1 MSERWTPES
10 WRSKPVL
17 QVPDYPDAKA
27 LADVEAQ
34 LATFPPLVFAGE
46 ARNLKKA
53 LARVAAGEA
62 FLLQG
67 GDCAESFA
75 EHGANN
81 IRDFFRVLLQM
92 AVVLTYAGAVPVVKV
107 GRVAGQFAK
116 PRSSPMEKIDG
127 VELPSYRGDIVN
139 DIAFTKQARVP
150 DPQRQLMAYRQ
161 SAATL
166 NLLRAFATGG
176 YANLGSVHQWM
187 LGFLKD
193 SPQSRRYKELADRIS
208 DALNFM
214 RACGLD
220 LEAHPELRATDF
232 YTSHEALLLG
242 YEQAMTRV
250 DSTTGDWYATSGH
263 MIWIGD
269 RTRQLDHGHIEYF
282 RGIKNP
288 IGLKCGPSLKPDELL
303 KLIDVLNPDNEPGR
317 LTLIGRFGS
326 DKIGEHLPN
335 MIRAVKR
342 EGKVVVWSCDPM
354 HGNTITSTS
363 GYKTRPFD
371 RILSEVKSF
380 FAIHAAEG
388 THAGGVHLEM
398 TGQDVTEC
406 LGGARA
412 ITDEDLNDRYHTVCD
427 PRLNAEQSIDM
438 AFLVAELLKQERA
451 GKVSRCPPQRGSRT
465 LLRIWKATINSR
477 NGLAFAFH
485 SEQAVR
491 EEIVA
496 LLLSLP
502 LAWFVGATAMR
513 AVELICAVAFVL
525 VVELLNTAIE
535 KLADRLTMDHD
546 KQIGR
551 VKDMGSAAVGV
562 ALLMAGAFWIIAII
576 ERLGFL

>member
-1 MSERWTPES
+1 MSERWSPDS
-10 WRSKPVL
+10 WRAKKVL

-53 LARVAAGEA
+53 LGRVAAGEA

-92 AVVLTYAGAVPVVKV
+92 AVVLTYAGALPVVKV
-107 GRVAGQFAK
+107 GRIAGQFAK
-116 PRSSPMEKIDG
+116 PRSSPTEKQNG

-139 DIAFTKQARVP
+139 DIAFTREARVP
-150 DPQRQLMAYRQ
+150 DPQRQIMAYRQ

-176 YANLGSVHQWM
+176 FANLGSVHQWM

-220 LEAHPELRATDF
+220 LESHPELRATDF

-242 YEQAMTRV
+242 FEQAMTRV

-269 RTRQLDHGHIEYF
+269 RTRQLENGHVEYF

-288 IGLKCGPSLKPDELL
+288 IGLKCGPSLKSDELL

-317 LTLIGRFGS
+317 LTLIGRFGA
-326 DKIGEHLPN
+326 DKVGDHLPGL
-335 MIRAVKR
+335 IRTVKR
-342 EGKVVVWSCDPM
+342 EGRVVVWSCDPM
-354 HGNTITSTS
+354 HGNTITSTT

-371 RILSEVKSF
+371 RILSEVRSF
-380 FAIHAAEG
+380 FAIHNAEG
-388 THAGGVHLEM
+388 THPGGVHLEM
-398 TGQDVTEC
+398 TGKDVTEC
-406 LGGARA
+406 IGGARA
-412 ITDEDLNDRYHTVCD
+412 ITDEDLNDRYHTACD

-438 AFLVAELLKQERA
+438 AFLIAELLKQER
-451 GKVSRCPPQRGSRT
+451 G
-465 LLRIWKATINSR
+465 
-477 NGLAFAFH
+477 
-485 SEQAVR
+485 
-491 EEIVA
+491 
-496 LLLSLP
+496 
-502 LAWFVGATAMR
+502 
-513 AVELICAVAFVL
+513 
-525 VVELLNTAIE
+525 
-535 KLADRLTMDHD
+535 
-546 KQIGR
+546 GR
-551 VKDMGSAAVGV
+551 VKPVPAA
-562 ALLMAGAFWIIAII
+562 AGF
-576 ERLGFL
+576 